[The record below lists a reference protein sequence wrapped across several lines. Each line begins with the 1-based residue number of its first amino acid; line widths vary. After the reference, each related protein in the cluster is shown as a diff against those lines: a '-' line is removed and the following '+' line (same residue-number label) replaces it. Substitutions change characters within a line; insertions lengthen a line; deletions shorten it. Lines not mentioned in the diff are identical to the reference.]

1 MKPYWMK
8 RFLGYILFVAPLLLF
23 SCEVKMPEDII
34 PPAKMEV
41 LLYDYHLVQSMSSE
55 YASDDY
61 KEKLYFTYVFDKHN
75 VTQDEFEHSMQWY
88 NRYPKHMKRIY
99 ANLEERL
106 DAEVEAMSASGIS
119 QDSGVSLDVVSL
131 DADTVELW
139 AGSGNRILC
148 SNLLDSHLSFSF
160 ETPSDSSFMPG
171 DSIVFS
177 FNALFVNEG
186 RDYIKQKAHAGI
198 FVKYVDGTAGNY
210 GLDVGAGGINSLA
223 VKRNSDAKLESMSGF
238 VYYTDNDSLSKAK
251 MLLSDISVKKIKV
264 KSLDN
269 KVDEK

>member
-1 MKPYWMK
+1 MK

-34 PPAKMEV
+34 PPTKMEA

-61 KEKLYFTYVFDKHN
+61 KEKLYFAYVFDKHN
-75 VTQDEFEHSMQWY
+75 VTQEEFEHSMQWY
-88 NRYPKHMKRIY
+88 NRYPKHMKKIY

-106 DAEVEAMSASGIS
+106 DAEVETLSASGIS

-131 DADTVELW
+131 GSDTVELW
-139 AGSGNRILC
+139 TGSGNRILC
-148 SNLLDSHLSFSF
+148 SNLLDSHLSFCF

-171 DSIVFS
+171 DSIEFS
-177 FNALFVNEG
+177 FSALFVNEG
-186 RDYIKQKAHAGI
+186 REYIEQKAHAGI
-198 FVKYVDGTAGNY
+198 FVKYVNGTADSY
-210 GLDVGAGGINSLA
+210 GLDVDTRGINSLA
-223 VKRNSDAKLESMSGF
+223 VKRNPDARLESMSGF

-251 MLLSDISVKKIKV
+251 MLLSDISVRKIRV
-264 KSLDN
+264 KSLDG
-269 KVDEK
+269 KADENR